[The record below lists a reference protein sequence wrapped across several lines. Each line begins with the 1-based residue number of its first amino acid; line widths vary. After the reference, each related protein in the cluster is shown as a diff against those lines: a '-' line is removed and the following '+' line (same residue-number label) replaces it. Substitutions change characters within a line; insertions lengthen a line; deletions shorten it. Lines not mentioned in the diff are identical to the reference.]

1 MSYVAGSSGFWDSSP
16 SAPAASSVIAFVIAL
31 SENEAGD
38 EADQGEGLG
47 ECNAEEHGR
56 TELTGQL
63 GLTSGCFH
71 VLGDD
76 EAEADATTDRCEAV
90 ADGAVSAGGDFL
102 RLGQNFK
109 AHSVF
114 RSLSS
119 VHIRVSEVA
128 V

>member
-1 MSYVAGSSGFWDSSP
+1 MSSERSERTVWKRGTTYFQNRKPMITSQTIDQTMSYVAGSSGFWDSSP
-16 SAPAASSVIAFVIAL
+16 SAPAASSGIAFVIAL

-38 EADQGEGLG
+38 EADQVEGLG

-76 EAEADATTDRCEAV
+76 EAEADATTDRC
-90 ADGAVSAGGDFL
+90 
-102 RLGQNFK
+102 
-109 AHSVF
+109 
-114 RSLSS
+114 
-119 VHIRVSEVA
+119 
-128 V
+128 